1 MVILVTYLGVGVTWV
16 LVRSGAGYQFIL
28 YIAYA
33 VIFLLAIIAVAFLR
47 SNYREKHK
55 LRQDLRQFDLDKVS
69 CREEFDR
76 KFIHAAIS
84 KWYGTKEAFT
94 EFVRQDLR
102 KDLEP
107 RLAARFPIRYHLL
120 ICAAILCASLEFFL
134 ALWKA
139 GAPTESILCFAMAI
153 VLGVNGFVVV
163 FISIAANYLSDR
175 FAARRF
181 GCCDHVQT
189 LLILG
194 SPPPWLQRFG
204 VSPSASFTG
213 IEISIG
219 GAPVTRAH
227 LEAGSNMAQP
237 LDITGGVDVL
247 GPWVEQGFVLGLI
260 DWVWMAPSVAVR
272 SHLRRSRRGS
282 QRHEPEEGETNFGQ
296 EASSFWC
303 TRGTAES
310 GT

>member
-1 MVILVTYLGVGVTWV
+1 MLQG
-16 LVRSGAGYQFIL
+16 SGIPWQ
-28 YIAYA
+28 
-33 VIFLLAIIAVAFLR
+33 
-47 SNYREKHK
+47 
-55 LRQDLRQFDLDKVS
+55 
-69 CREEFDR
+69 
-76 KFIHAAIS
+76 
-84 KWYGTKEAFT
+84 EAFT

-194 SPPPWLQRFG
+194 CCSERSPAVVGVLCMSYLRGPNLASTSCCLPPP
-204 VSPSASFTG
+204 
-213 IEISIG
+213 
-219 GAPVTRAH
+219 
-227 LEAGSNMAQP
+227 
-237 LDITGGVDVL
+237 
-247 GPWVEQGFVLGLI
+247 
-260 DWVWMAPSVAVR
+260 
-272 SHLRRSRRGS
+272 
-282 QRHEPEEGETNFGQ
+282 
-296 EASSFWC
+296 
-303 TRGTAES
+303 
-310 GT
+310 